1 MAKHYRV
8 KEKKKMHIALKIV
21 LIILAVIL
29 LIAGGILLYIDS
41 KLNMIVF
48 EDEINSTPITESV
61 STPDESDEE
70 ILDTE
75 EKTPEDVEAEKEVV
89 DISNLEIVE
98 DMPEID
104 EIIEEDTEE
113 TIFSDSNVMNI
124 LLIGTDERSNSFST
138 NARSDSM
145 IIVSINK
152 SNGSVKLI
160 SLERGMGVP
169 VLEGQY
175 AGQYDW
181 LTHIFRYGGA
191 NLLVK
196 TVRTCFNLD
205 IDKYVR
211 VNFNSVRNV
220 VDMIGG
226 IDIYLTAAEAN
237 AIDVD
242 NTGFEAQT
250 AGSGVYRLYGDK
262 ALSFAR
268 LRSIDSDWQRVE
280 RQRKVILA
288 VVQRVKS
295 ANLFELD
302 SMANAVLPLVQTNL
316 TKWEIGELV
325 MYVPSFVNSSF
336 DQMTLPKEGTYGGMT
351 GMDGKGMYAP
361 DFKLNSEIL
370 HDFIYG

>member
-1 MAKHYRV
+1 MARHF
-8 KEKKKMHIALKIV
+8 KEKENKKMHIAVKII
-21 LIILAVIL
+21 LIVLAVIL
-29 LIAGGILLYIDS
+29 LIAGGILIYIDS

-48 EDEINSTPITESV
+48 EDEIDNTQIVESV
-61 STPDESDEE
+61 SNIDDSSD
-70 ILDTE
+70 TAAE
-75 EKTPEDVEAEKEVV
+75 EKTPEDEEAEKEIV
-89 DISNLEIVE
+89 DISDLEIIE
-98 DMPEID
+98 DMPEAE
-104 EIIEEDTEE
+104 EIIEENNEE
-113 TIFSDSNVMNI
+113 TIHSDSNVMNI
-124 LLIGTDERSNSFST
+124 LLIGTDERSNTFSA

-152 SNGSVKLI
+152 AKGTVKLV

-242 NTGFEAQT
+242 NTGYEANT
-250 AGSGVYRLYGDK
+250 ASSGVYRLYGDK

-288 VVQRVKS
+288 VVQRIKS

-302 SMANAVLPLVQTNL
+302 SVANAVLPLVQTNL

-336 DQMTLPKEGTYGGMT
+336 DQMTIPKSGTYGGMT
-351 GMDGKGMYAP
+351 GMGGRGMFAP
-361 DFKLNSEIL
+361 DFNLNSEIL
-370 HDFIYG
+370 HEFLYG